1 MSVSRWP
8 TSRLPGAWL
17 GSVLRSVLRS
27 IFLLSLLLGSWSS
40 AAAVHEDGMDGTD
53 GVDLARPGGQIQLVQ
68 QLSLLKDRS
77 GQLDLAAAL
86 ARTDWHAATLDTL
99 NRGFTASTFWLQ
111 GTLYNSSDR
120 PLMRWLSVGAVRL
133 EDVRYFRF
141 TPGEAAPR
149 ETLLGGTREPLDS
162 RPVRAALSVFP
173 VKLAAGER
181 MHFALRIQSRS
192 AVDMTVKVWRPS
204 AFRSAEER
212 ALIIKMLLVG
222 AMFTVALYT
231 LMLGLIRHD
240 RVFLL
245 LTGAVVAVAIY
256 DLAFQGYLYRY
267 HLIGNGELALRMPV
281 GAAAVA
287 IPLFS
292 AMMMMF
298 VEIDRIAF
306 WKWVYRTIICA
317 TPLIGLWTAFGDY
330 RTSAVFML
338 GVILVCNIAW
348 PVSMIDGWRR
358 GFANA
363 RLLMLS
369 FVIACPMLFVRLAM
383 LQGVLAEK
391 WVVSVDAAW
400 GDFSMLVMMALIVIG
415 RSRQLQK
422 AQQQTQQD
430 LLDAKAWEHE
440 RLERAVVERTQA
452 LQAALIAADEAKGA
466 QTDFL
471 ARISHDLRT
480 PLTSIIGF
488 SDLVQAGGR
497 EDAERGRIIR
507 RSANHMLAMVND
519 LIEYAGGADPDAL
532 RLEPVYIHALLDAIV
547 QEGASLAGK
556 RGNRFVSDICGE
568 LPAIL
573 ELDGKRIRQVLG
585 NLIDN
590 ATKFTRRGTVTLSV
604 DCRAGAAPGM
614 PVTLMFSV
622 KDTGY
627 GIAAEDQEHIFE
639 PFLRLDAA
647 RRQPGVGLGLAIVR
661 QWISLMGGTLV
672 LQSALGAGTTV
683 SISLRPRPLEEAN
696 VTQHYVS
703 DAIGMLPSIDGS
715 GLRIWIA
722 EDTAEILQLL
732 NDDLSSLGFIVE
744 TASDGTGMI
753 QRIMQPDGPAPDLLL
768 TDHMMPGADGMAVL
782 AAARRYRPALPVVA
796 LSAMP
801 QTVGGRGN
809 NGSDRDSDAPG
820 YDACLLKPV
829 NLVDLHNTLARLLK
843 LTRVPSADIALNRKS
858 LIRPAT
864 HILAETQRLIELG
877 AISDLIDWAEN
888 LAARDP
894 QCGEFALK
902 VRHFARLG
910 DLVELQSLCRA

>member
-1 MSVSRWP
+1 MNLSHWP
-8 TSRLPGAWL
+8 IRRLSGAWL
-17 GSVLRSVLRS
+17 RPVMLSVLQS
-27 IFLLSLLLGSWSS
+27 IFLFGLLLSSCPSS
-40 AAAVHEDGMDGTD
+40 AAAVHEEGMD
-53 GVDLARPGGQIQLVQ
+53 GVDLAKSSRQIQLVQ
-68 QLSLLKDRS
+68 QLSLLKDRD
-77 GQLDLAAAL
+77 GQLDVEAAL
-86 ARTDWHAATLDTL
+86 ARTDWQAATLATL
-99 NRGFTASTFWLQ
+99 NRGFTASTFWLR
-111 GTLYNSSDR
+111 GTLYNSGDR
-120 PLMRWLSVGAVRL
+120 TLTRWLSVGTVRL

-141 TPGEAAPR
+141 TPGVAAPR
-149 ETLLGGTREPLDS
+149 ETLLAGTRVPLES
-162 RPVRAALSVFP
+162 RRVNAALSVFP
-173 VKLAAGER
+173 ISLAPGER
-181 MHFALRIQSRS
+181 MQFALRIQGRS
-192 AVDMTVKVWRPS
+192 AIEMAVEVWTPR
-204 AFRSAEER
+204 AFRSVEEH

-222 AMFTVALYT
+222 AMLTVALYT

-245 LTGAVVAVAIY
+245 LTGTVVAVAIY
-256 DLAFQGYLYRY
+256 DLAYQGYLYRY
-267 HLIGNGELALRMPV
+267 HLIGNGEPALRVPIV
-281 GAAAVA
+281 AAAIA
-287 IPLFS
+287 IALFS
-292 AMMMMF
+292 AMMMRF
-298 VEIDRIAF
+298 VEIDRVAF
-306 WKWVYRTIICA
+306 WKWVYRAIIFT
-317 TPLIGLWTAFGDY
+317 TPLLGLWTAFGDY
-330 RTSAVFML
+330 RTSAVCML
-338 GVILVCNIAW
+338 GVILLCNITW

-358 GFANA
+358 GFVNA
-363 RLLMLS
+363 RLLLLS
-369 FVIACPMLFVRLAM
+369 FIIACPMLFVRLAM
-383 LQGVLAEK
+383 IQGVLAQK
-391 WVVSVDAAW
+391 WGASVDAAW
-400 GDFSMLVMMALIVIG
+400 GDLSVLLMMALIVTG

-430 LLDAKAWEHE
+430 LLDAKAWEQE
-440 RLERAVVERTQA
+440 GLERAVAERTRA
-452 LQAALIAADEAKGA
+452 LRAALIAADEAKGA

-507 RSANHMLAMVND
+507 RSANHMLAMIND

-532 RLEPVYIHALLDAIV
+532 RMEPVYTHALLDAIV

-556 RGNRFVSDICGE
+556 RGNRFVFKLSDDF
-568 LPAIL
+568 PTIL

-590 ATKFTRRGTVTLSV
+590 ATKFTQRGVITLSV

-627 GIAAEDQEHIFE
+627 GIAAEDQERIFE

-661 QWISLMGGTLV
+661 QWVSLMGGTLV
-672 LQSALGAGTTV
+672 LQSALGVGTTV
-683 SISLRPRPLEEAN
+683 SISLRPRLLEEAE
-696 VTQHYVS
+696 VAQHYMS
-703 DAIGMLPSIDGS
+703 DAIGVLPSIDGS

-722 EDTAEILQLL
+722 EDTAEILQFLS
-732 NDDLSSLGFIVE
+732 DELSSLGFIVE
-744 TASDGTGMI
+744 TASDGSAMI

-801 QTVGGRGN
+801 QTVGARGN

-843 LTRVPSADIALNRKS
+843 LTRAPSADITLNRKS

-864 HILAETQRLIELG
+864 HILAETQRFIELG